1 MGTPNQ
7 ILLDRI
13 RGSMVGAVLG
23 DCLGS
28 PVECTYWYGIKKK
41 SVRQNF
47 DAYKDDGTKLKR
59 TGSLMKFT
67 DDTAMARQVALSI
80 IDKKELDAKDLATRF
95 VKEYK
100 TEPWRG
106 YGGSVG
112 QVFEKLEKTK
122 FASEKE
128 VFLPA
133 SEQFDGAGSYGNGA
147 AMRAHPIGLF
157 GNNIEEVEIMAEKQA
172 KLTHAHDGGI
182 MGSILQATAVHLAL
196 HQTVAKDMID
206 QLATSCEK
214 WEKAHPPNSSK
225 NVVNE
230 KDDEDEGDSEDDDIM
245 DVEKRK
251 QSYTQQLKTILN
263 LLNVPYKD
271 ENQDKIVK
279 DLGNDIASIRSAPT
293 ALFSFLKAQKPIE
306 GFCETN
312 EFQRTLEVAMSF
324 GGDSDTIMSMAGAIA
339 GAYYGQSNI
348 PKYLMNVCEGVE
360 DAQHQA
366 EEIFK
371 LLEYN
376 NVNSS

>member
-13 RGSMVGAVLG
+13 RGCMVGAVLG

-28 PVECTYWYGIKKK
+28 PVECTYWYGIKQK
-41 SVRQNF
+41 SVRKHF
-47 DAYKDDGTKLKR
+47 DAYKHEGSKLGK
-59 TGSLMKFT
+59 TGPCMKYT

-80 IDKKELDAKDLATRF
+80 IDKELDATDLAKRF
-95 VKEYK
+95 VKEYQK
-100 TEPWRG
+100 EPWRG

-112 QVFEKLEKTK
+112 QVFEKLEATN
-122 FASEKE
+122 FASERE

-133 SEQFDGAGSYGNGA
+133 SEQFDGTGSYGNGA

-157 GNNIEEVEIMAEKQA
+157 GTNIEEVEKMAEKQE

-196 HQTVAKDMID
+196 HQTLAKDIID

-214 WEKAHPPNSSK
+214 WEKAHPPNPSNNK
-225 NVVNE
+225 IDE
-230 KDDEDEGDSEDDDIM
+230 KDSEDEVETEDGGII
-245 DVEKRK
+245 DVEKRNHTY
-251 QSYTQQLKTILN
+251 SQQLKTISN
-263 LLNVPYKD
+263 LMD
-271 ENQDKIVK
+271 ITFEGDNQEKFVK
-279 DLGNDIASIRSAPT
+279 ALGNDIAAIRSAPT

-312 EFQRTLEVAMSF
+312 EFQRTLEVAMAF

-348 PKYLMNVCEGVE
+348 PSYLMKICEGVE

-371 LLEYN
+371 LLEHN
-376 NVNSS
+376 NVNSR